1 MVAQQKFAID
11 VLQDSTG
18 GRGRFFPSGVLVGQL
33 LADSIY
39 LKSIM
44 IDVKK
49 VAWHWPSAR
58 YESSCHQESFP
69 TNVPDPTTVQKSDI
83 FRHCVHTCTELPDPK
98 RHFFQVE
105 NLWERSMTKRRRFK
119 QAVSLADR
127 LATFAKL
134 MRERAELMAP
144 GAERTATL
152 AKANQ
157 ADATADMDRWMR
169 SPELKHP
176 E

>member
-1 MVAQQKFAID
+1 
-11 VLQDSTG
+11 
-18 GRGRFFPSGVLVGQL
+18 
-33 LADSIY
+33 
-39 LKSIM
+39 
-44 IDVKK
+44 
-49 VAWHWPSAR
+49 
-58 YESSCHQESFP
+58 
-69 TNVPDPTTVQKSDI
+69 
-83 FRHCVHTCTELPDPK
+83 
-98 RHFFQVE
+98 
-105 NLWERSMTKRRRFK
+105 MTKRRRFK